1 MSGAEQEWSWPG
13 VAADSDRG
21 GEPGSGVLEEVVLA
35 VLGLGC
41 LRAARWGWWV
51 WLEFRAV
58 SGAQSSQALYW
69 AHRLL
74 EGFLSE

>member
-21 GEPGSGVLEEVVLA
+21 GEPGSGVLGEVVLA

-41 LRAARWGWWV
+41 LRAARWVVGLVRVQGSV
-51 WLEFRAV
+51 WSPE
-58 SGAQSSQALYW
+58 
-69 AHRLL
+69 
-74 EGFLSE
+74 